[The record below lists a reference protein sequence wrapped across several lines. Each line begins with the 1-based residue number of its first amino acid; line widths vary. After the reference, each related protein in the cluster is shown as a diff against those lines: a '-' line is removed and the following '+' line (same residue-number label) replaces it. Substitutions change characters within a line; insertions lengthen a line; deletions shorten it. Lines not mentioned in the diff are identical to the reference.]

1 MGRPSTFDREAAVE
15 TVMHE
20 IWQNG
25 YEANSVKAMSEKL
38 GITRSSFYNSFGSRE
53 ALFKEVLATYFG
65 QTPDRALYGDPPGMP
80 VLALI
85 SKTFREIV
93 AIRAFDPDK
102 RGCLAVN
109 CVSELVGHH
118 EELGSMLGTAVKNSA
133 ARFEELLIIAI
144 ELEELPQSS
153 DTHGKAL
160 ALQNLL
166 IGLSIF
172 AKVLHEEEELWLMVR
187 TTLEGLGIYREPTDA
202 DI

>member
-1 MGRPSTFDREAAVE
+1 MGRPSTFNREAAVE
-15 TVMHE
+15 TVMQE

-53 ALFKEVLATYFG
+53 ELFKEVLATYFN
-65 QTPDRALYGDPPGMP
+65 QTPDRALYGDPPDMP

-102 RGCLAVN
+102 RGCMAVN

-118 EELGSMLGTAVKNSA
+118 EDLGPMLGTAVKNSA
-133 ARFEELLIIAI
+133 ARFEELLNIAV
-144 ELEELPQSS
+144 ERRELPQDI

-166 IGLSIF
+166 VGLNVF
-172 AKVLHEEEELWLMVR
+172 AKVLNEEGELWLMVR
-187 TTLEGLGIYREPTDA
+187 TTLEGLGIYQEVADA
-202 DI
+202 DV

>member
-1 MGRPSTFDREAAVE
+1 MGRPSTFDRDAAVE

-53 ALFKEVLATYFG
+53 ALFKEALATYFE
-65 QTPDRALYGDPPGMP
+65 QAPDRALYGELPDIP

-85 SKTFREIV
+85 SGTFREIV
-93 AIRAFDPDK
+93 AIRALDPDK

-109 CVSELVGHH
+109 CASELAGHH
-118 EELGSMLGTAVKNSA
+118 DELGPLLGTAIKNSA
-133 ARFEELLIIAI
+133 ARFEELLKLAV
-144 ELEELPQSS
+144 EQKELPQEF

-166 IGLSIF
+166 VGLSVF
-172 AKVLHEEEELWLMVR
+172 AKVLHDEDELWLMVR
-187 TTLEGLGIYREPTDA
+187 TTLEGLGVYYEVSKVGV
-202 DI
+202 

>member
-1 MGRPSTFDREAAVE
+1 
-15 TVMHE
+15 
-20 IWQNG
+20 
-25 YEANSVKAMSEKL
+25 MSEKL

-53 ALFKEVLATYFG
+53 ELFKEVLATYFN
-65 QTPDRALYGDPPGMP
+65 QTPDRALYGDPPDMP

-102 RGCLAVN
+102 RGCMAVN

-118 EELGSMLGTAVKNSA
+118 EDLGPMLGTAVKNSA
-133 ARFEELLIIAI
+133 ARFEELLNIAV
-144 ELEELPQSS
+144 ERRELPQDI

-166 IGLSIF
+166 VGLNVF
-172 AKVLHEEEELWLMVR
+172 AKVLNEEGELWLMVR
-187 TTLEGLGIYREPTDA
+187 TTLEGLGIYQEVADA
-202 DI
+202 DV

>member
-1 MGRPSTFDREAAVE
+1 MGRPSTFDRDAAVE
-15 TVMHE
+15 TVMHA

-25 YEANSVKAMSEKL
+25 YEANSVKAMSEQL

-53 ALFKEVLATYFG
+53 DLFKEVLAAYFD
-65 QTPDRALYGDPPGMP
+65 QTPDRALYGDPPDMP
-80 VLALI
+80 VLSLI

-93 AIRAFDPDK
+93 AIRAFDPEK

-118 EELGSMLGTAVKNSA
+118 EELGPMLGTAVKNSA
-133 ARFEELLIIAI
+133 ARFEELLNIAVARQ
-144 ELEELPQSS
+144 ELPQDT

-166 IGLSIF
+166 IGLSVF
-172 AKVLHEEEELWLMVR
+172 AKVLHEEGELWLMVR
-187 TTLEGLGIYREPTDA
+187 TTLEGLGLYREVTDA
-202 DI
+202 DV